1 MNRTWEYIT
10 DDEAL
15 LAAVERMRGET
26 VVGVDTESDSFF
38 HYQEKVCL
46 IQITAGDR
54 DLIVDPLSIEDL
66 SPLGPVFADP
76 GVHKILHGADYDIAS
91 LKRDYDF
98 QIAPVFDTMIAAQAL
113 GYQRYSLADLVA
125 HFFDVKLDKKYQ
137 RQDWSKRPLREEH
150 LEYAR
155 LDSHFLPELFDLLR
169 EEIRAA
175 GRGAQVDEE
184 CRLVEQRE
192 RPVPTF
198 DPNDFLRIKG
208 AGKLDDRGKRVLRA
222 LYVMRDRMAR
232 ERDRPHFKVIGNDAL
247 LRVAADPPKS
257 MEGLEK
263 RLGKKHHVVRR
274 HAQVVVEAC
283 REGLADRSAV
293 PRSRHDPRALRR
305 LSGPDETRHFDVLRS
320 WRNRLAK
327 ERGVEA
333 GVMMSNA
340 VLHSIAAAHVKKVED
355 LDRIDLMRNW
365 QRDEFGEAIVELL
378 SSDAARSTG

>member
-10 DDEAL
+10 DDAAL
-15 LAAVERMRGET
+15 QAAVDRMAGAN

-38 HYQEKVCL
+38 HYQEQVCL

-54 DLIVDPLSIEDL
+54 DLIVDPLSVEDL

-76 GVHKILHGADYDIAS
+76 DVVKILHGADYDIAS

-113 GYQRYSLADLVA
+113 GYDRYSLADLVA

-137 RQDWSKRPLREEH
+137 RQDWSKRPLAQEH

-155 LDSHFLPELFDLLR
+155 LDSHYLPELFDLLTR
-169 EEIRAA
+169 EVEAA
-175 GRGAQVDEE
+175 GREAQVAEE
-184 CRLVEQRE
+184 CRLLEQRE

-198 DPNDFLRIKG
+198 EPDDFMRIKG
-208 AGKLDDRGKRVLRA
+208 AGKLDTRGKRVLRA

-232 ERDRPHFKVIGNDAL
+232 DRDRPHFKVIGNDAL
-247 LRVAADPPKS
+247 LRVAADPATS
-257 MEGLEK
+257 IEGLEK

-274 HAQVVVEAC
+274 HARVVVEAC
-283 REGLADRSAV
+283 KNGLADRSSV
-293 PRSRHDPRALRR
+293 PRSRHDPRAIRR
-305 LSGPDETRHFDVLRS
+305 LSGPEETKSFDALRT
-320 WRNRLAK
+320 WRNRQAK

-333 GVMMSNA
+333 GVMISNA
-340 VLHSIAAAHVKKVED
+340 VLQAIAAAHIRRVED
-355 LDRIDLMRNW
+355 LEGIDAMRDW
-365 QRDEFGEAIVELL
+365 QRTEFGPAILEVLRPDE
-378 SSDAARSTG
+378 T